1 MVSCLY
7 LYLFSVRSSKVF
19 YVQLIFVKRW
29 QLKNIKNCNIEVD
42 QVHQLLKTKK
52 NQVFFVS
59 NVTVCANWKANPT
72 SLWLSNRASER
83 GIRRSEVRFLTG
95 TRNLFFVPR
104 SWQDEKYI
112 SLILH
117 KFLICNQPPSSL
129 SWALLLFSC
138 FITASFVLSFI
149 SELICCRQLRVKGR
163 CETRKIWQII
173 SGHIVPYYAIYTILF
188 T

>member
-59 NVTVCANWKANPT
+59 NVTVCAN
-72 SLWLSNRASER
+72 
-83 GIRRSEVRFLTG
+83 
-95 TRNLFFVPR
+95 
-104 SWQDEKYI
+104 
-112 SLILH
+112 
-117 KFLICNQPPSSL
+117 
-129 SWALLLFSC
+129 
-138 FITASFVLSFI
+138 
-149 SELICCRQLRVKGR
+149 
-163 CETRKIWQII
+163 
-173 SGHIVPYYAIYTILF
+173 
-188 T
+188 